1 MKKFIALFIMVA
13 FIVFSLS
20 CYSTKNMRLD
30 VDAAKKVKKGE
41 ILSVVLTSGVTIEFS
56 KEQPGRV
63 YNESIEGSAIRVT
76 GELDK
81 SYIKNREEDKD
92 RKSLSFM
99 VSIPLSEVEFLMIE
113 ENKLDLTI
121 TILCGLV
128 ITGFFLLLSGM
139 AKSAAPSG
147 F

>member
-1 MKKFIALFIMVA
+1 MKKIIASFTMVA

-20 CYSTKNMRLD
+20 CYSTKNIRLD
-30 VDAAKKVKKGE
+30 SDADKENGKIKIFQVETKSGE
-41 ILSVVLTSGVTIEFS
+41 TIEFS
-56 KEQPGRV
+56 KRQPGRIH
-63 YNESIEGSAIRVT
+63 NRSIEGRAVRVT

-81 SYIKNREEDKD
+81 AYIKKREEDKD
-92 RKSLSFM
+92 RKILSFI

-113 ENKLDLTI
+113 ETKFDLTI

-128 ITGFFLLLSGM
+128 ITGFLLILSGM